1 MKDAQGEDV
10 MGEEGRTAIAE
21 MIVEIDRVMAQQSS
35 REQDRLMRRR
45 LALVEALR
53 ADAARERNGLDT
65 RTE

>member
-1 MKDAQGEDV
+1 